1 MSFFALVPLFPNHA
15 QVYCWQHAG
24 KFFVKRRS
32 LRRKKRSLC
41 EEEEEEE
48 EEEKEEETYTFEQ
61 FSEGNPL
68 TENVGTKAKLD

>member
-1 MSFFALVPLFPNHA
+1 M
-15 QVYCWQHAG
+15 
-24 KFFVKRRS
+24 KRRS